1 MIALVTIVLFIAGY
15 AFGIDAYDI
24 ALSNSEELRNMASL
38 RGIDTD
44 LSDGEIRSA
53 LYELEGIEE
62 YRIPAEDEEES
73 YKVEILSTESLDSR
87 GDIVSLEGGV
97 KLQFV
102 YDGEER
108 TLTSDSVIIDT
119 ATKSISLIGKV
130 DFPMGSEDEG
140 SVESDIVTFYW
151 ERGDL
156 FVEEASTLSE
166 RQNSEDKMVSV
177 YSVGEKVTFLDG
189 GTIIYDDGYIA
200 SSEKDPL
207 SSINA
212 GEIIMLPGS
221 DMLISNATLN
231 IGRVP
236 VFYFP
241 VFFYPGSTINGNPA
255 FGFDSIRGAFLNTTW
270 EIVGKSDLI
279 SDESDSSFLSIFEP
293 TEAEDEGMVPS
304 GPYYRSVELS
314 PLEEKARRSG
324 SFLAIMGDAYSD
336 YGLHMG
342 MSSKI
347 NLFDRKLKM
356 SFLNG
361 VGYTALENKDK
372 DHGLRYY
379 GENTIRYSD
388 YGLDI
393 SASIPY
399 YSDRYAKG
407 ELLTRNTRFSIDPLF
422 GGDSKFD
429 ENSSSNSSFQRNLK
443 LSYSLPSKYR
453 TSLLSTFRLSSLDI
467 VASYSYDY
475 RKEEYKLDSM
485 HLPTMALQLGGG
497 YDTSMTISEKKAKQE
512 EKKDEAMN
520 GILSD
525 PLLYPL
531 YAGEEERRQQRS
543 DSFRFAFDYNLN
555 QKIDSNYD
563 YRDGE
568 KDRYSFLSTTD
579 FNFGLNVDLSRYL
592 TVDYEITP
600 TDRYSYAEDIVN
612 DRLVKEN
619 DFTLDSTLKADI
631 PVLGISY
638 RLRNNIYSISSREND
653 GEEKRDEKKPEFTK
667 DSVREHS
674 IALSRSFKTPIGTFY
689 PKISYN
695 IFPLTGAL
703 TPSFSYSYN
712 DFSLALSW
720 KFEDDGEGSFKSDDI
735 AFSTAYKGKYAVFNL
750 SSGYASSEYD
760 EKDFWKPFTLKSD
773 LTLRTSDSRYSITQS
788 FNYKAYDKSTA
799 ERDVFNSIRTSIKI
813 PYLTTSI
820 DFSGKAGD
828 IEFDR
833 LTFRSDLKSMSFQA
847 WKGRVYFDFGLKTEL
862 DLHISD
868 IYSSVFSFE
877 PSITFAIAEFMD
889 IRFSF
894 RTVNNNW
901 GRYVDPVTDS
911 FSFPLLWEDLAR
923 SFDFFGDGRMNTQFN
938 LSSISLD
945 FVHYMEDWDLHCKYS
960 SSVVLSDAI
969 YEFVPRLSIY
979 LSWNTFP
986 DLKVDQNWKKDKDG
1000 WKETGTK

>member
-1 MIALVTIVLFIAGY
+1 MAILVAGF

-38 RGIDTD
+38 RGIDQN
-44 LSDGEIRSA
+44 LSDSEIRSK

-62 YRIPAEDEEES
+62 YKVEVSEEGEG
-73 YKVEILSTESLDSR
+73 YKVEILSTESLSSK

-97 KLQFV
+97 KLLFV

-119 ATKSISLIGKV
+119 ASKSISLIGRV

-140 SVESDIVTFYW
+140 SVNSDIVTFYW

-166 RQNSEDKMVSV
+166 RKNSEDKMISV

-200 SSEKDPL
+200 SSDKDPL

-241 VFFYPGSTINGNPA
+241 IFFYPGSTINGNPA

-270 EIVGKSDLI
+270 ELVGKSDLI
-279 SDESDSSFLSIFEP
+279 SDEAASSFLSIFEP
-293 TEAEDEGMVPS
+293 TESEDEGMVPKGS
-304 GPYYRSVELS
+304 YYQSVELS
-314 PLEEKARRSG
+314 PLEEKARNSG
-324 SFLAIMGDAYSD
+324 SFVALMGDAYSE

-342 MSSKI
+342 LSAQV
-347 NLFDRKLKM
+347 NLFNRKLKM

-361 VGYTALENKDK
+361 VGYTALQSMDK

-379 GENTIRYSD
+379 GENTIKYSD
-388 YGLDI
+388 YGLDV
-393 SASIPY
+393 SASIPF
-399 YSDRYAKG
+399 YSDRYAKSD
-407 ELLTRNTRFSIDPLF
+407 LLTRNTRFSIEPLF
-422 GGDSKFD
+422 GGESKFD
-429 ENSSSNSSFQRNLK
+429 ENTSSNSSFQRNLK
-443 LSYSLPSKYR
+443 MSYTLPSKYR
-453 TSLLSTFRLSSLDI
+453 TSLLSTFRIRNLDV
-467 VASYSYDY
+467 VANYSYDY
-475 RKEEYKLDSM
+475 RKDEYQLDSM

-497 YDTSMTISEKKAKQE
+497 YDTSMTFGDRKEIETE
-512 EKKDEAMN
+512 MTDEAMK

-531 YAGEEERRQQRS
+531 YAGEKESRNLSQDQ
-543 DSFRFAFDYNLN
+543 FRFAFDYDLN
-555 QKIDSNYD
+555 QKIDSNLD
-563 YRDGE
+563 YKDGIE
-568 KDRYSFLSTTD
+568 DSYSFLSTTD
-579 FNFGLNVDLSRYL
+579 FNLGVNIDFSRYL
-592 TVDYEITP
+592 KIDYEITP
-600 TDRYSYAEDIVN
+600 SDRYSTTEDKIN
-612 DRLVKEN
+612 NRLRKEN
-619 DFTLDSTLKADI
+619 DFTVDSNLKVDI

-638 RLRNNIYSISSREND
+638 RLRNNVYSISTKENED
-653 GEEKRDEKKPEFTK
+653 IVKRDEKLPEFTK

-674 IALSRSFKTPIGTFY
+674 ISLSRSFKTPIGTFY

-695 IFPLTGAL
+695 IYPMTGAL
-703 TPSFSYSYN
+703 TPSISYSLN

-720 KFEDDGEGSFKSDDI
+720 KFEDDGEGRFKSDDI

-750 SSGYASSEYD
+750 SAGYKSGEY
-760 EKDFWKPFTLKSD
+760 EKDDFWKPFNLKSD
-773 LTLRTSDSRYSITQS
+773 LTLRTDESRYSITQS
-788 FNYKAYDKSTA
+788 FTYKAFDKSSGD
-799 ERDVFNSIRTSIKI
+799 RNVFDSIRTSIRI
-813 PYLTTSI
+813 PYLTTSL

-833 LTFRSDLKSMSFQA
+833 LNFRSDLKSMSFQA
-847 WKGRVYFDFGLKTEL
+847 WRGRIYFDFGLRTEL

-894 RTVNNNW
+894 MTVNNNW

-911 FSFPLLWEDLAR
+911 FSFPLLWEDFVR
-923 SFDFFGDGRMNTQFN
+923 SFDFFGEGRMYTQFN

-960 SSVVLSDAI
+960 SSVVLSDAK
-969 YEFVPRLSIY
+969 YEFVPKLSIY